1 MRIKS
6 AARKEQD
13 DAEKREGDRE
23 GESDCKGGR
32 CSMRE
37 REREGARHQLEASGK
52 QRWRLHSWSAA
63 FGFGFVSIKTTRM
76 KRRTLDGN
84 LSQRF
89 DMDQ

>member
-32 CSMRE
+32 CSKRE
-37 REREGARHQLEASGK
+37 KVREGARHQLEASGDSTRGALPSVLVSYQSK
-52 QRWRLHSWSAA
+52 QRE
-63 FGFGFVSIKTTRM
+63 
-76 KRRTLDGN
+76 
-84 LSQRF
+84 
-89 DMDQ
+89 